1 MGKYLLNRK
10 FITTFAKMLRF
21 VYIVLFSLCSFMF
34 GQGAMVVENNGQPE
48 RKSVDIVNSQYAV
61 QLECAHRYNNTAERS
76 HSIVIPATTS
86 STVGTRARLQHRV
99 DVCAEPIITVGTR
112 VNFSTH
118 FSLYRICCKRV
129 IDFYL
134 YALCCLRL

>member
-1 MGKYLLNRK
+1 
-10 FITTFAKMLRF
+10 
-21 VYIVLFSLCSFMF
+21 
-34 GQGAMVVENNGQPE
+34 MVVENREHSSQE
-48 RKSVDIVNSQYAV
+48 IVSNRYAV

>member
-10 FITTFAKMLRF
+10 FITTFAWMLRL

-61 QLECAHRYNNTAERS
+61 QLECAHRYN
-76 HSIVIPATTS
+76 
-86 STVGTRARLQHRV
+86 TVGTRARLQHRV